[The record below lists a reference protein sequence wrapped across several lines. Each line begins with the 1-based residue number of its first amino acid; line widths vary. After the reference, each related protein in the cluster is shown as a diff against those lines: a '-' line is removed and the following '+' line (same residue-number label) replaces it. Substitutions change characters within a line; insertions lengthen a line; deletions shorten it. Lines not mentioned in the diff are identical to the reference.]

1 MYSIV
6 ELEDIVKLEANQLD
20 NIYDSIKKNL
30 INNYEKKILGR
41 INSYIIKI
49 SNIDTSS
56 IKNGIIS
63 DINGSVSY
71 KVRYTAIIFEPKNGH
86 LNITITK
93 SNEVGIWGYP
103 TMIYTED
110 EVKKIKNVSIE
121 CMCPKDIISDKFSYE
136 NLNWISKNN
145 KDVKLTIGTEIIVNI
160 MNYSIESNKISLVGE
175 IV

>member
-63 DINGSVSY
+63 DINGSVSEAFFDNRHAAELY
-71 KVRYTAIIFEPKNGH
+71 LLENAVEI
-86 LNITITK
+86 LN
-93 SNEVGIWGYP
+93 
-103 TMIYTED
+103 
-110 EVKKIKNVSIE
+110 
-121 CMCPKDIISDKFSYE
+121 
-136 NLNWISKNN
+136 
-145 KDVKLTIGTEIIVNI
+145 
-160 MNYSIESNKISLVGE
+160 NKIS
-175 IV
+175 